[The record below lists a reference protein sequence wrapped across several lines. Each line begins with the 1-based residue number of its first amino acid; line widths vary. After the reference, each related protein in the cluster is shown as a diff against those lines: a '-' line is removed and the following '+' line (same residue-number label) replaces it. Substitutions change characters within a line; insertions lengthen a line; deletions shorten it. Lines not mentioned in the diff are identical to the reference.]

1 MAGHHVFI
9 SYKVEEF
16 DQALWVKNHLEENG
30 ISCWMAP
37 MSIRGGMSY
46 AQEIPKAIADS
57 SIFVLILSEKAQAS
71 KWVPRELDQAI
82 NCGKVILPFVLEDCP
97 LRNDFSFYL
106 TNVQRYDAFRDM
118 EGTMQRMTRD
128 IQKMLGI
135 APPPPKAEK
144 PPVVDDTPV
153 EPPKVEVPEKQRI
166 DEKKEPKP
174 VKQKQAQK
182 KQAQKKLPL
191 PLLIVGA
198 VLLAA
203 ILVALLVPK
212 GIRIAGESFEADEFS
227 VRLENATL
235 NRADLELF
243 KKFKDLSVIH
253 LENCT
258 IQTQDLGALSLPDL
272 MVLDLTGCSLTNRQ
286 LGSIDFAQMTYLRE
300 LDVSENPELTD
311 LSVLAPCTEKLTRL
325 NISGTSPMD
334 YDWLEQCVK
343 LEVLK
348 ADRCGLQ
355 DLRVLERA
363 IYLEELYLSENGVS
377 LLEGL
382 ENTSKLTKVDL
393 SHNFLTDV
401 SVLSRSAQTLKY
413 LDVSDNEL
421 EDMNCLSGAVN
432 LKYVFADD
440 NLLTSLAWLKNADG
454 LQVVCAAR
462 NKIESIS
469 GIGFGS
475 KLRCLNLAGNLLE
488 KVENGDIHFVSGNY
502 VVLDLS
508 DNRLTKLALPGE
520 CSYKCLSLLGNPD
533 VELSCINNLQGWALY
548 IHFPAD
554 VKLETLKELSFSSL
568 CMVDCPLNRQ
578 VEIEEGLI
586 NEALID
592 LQEALDAIAARIA
605 ESIY

>member
-30 ISCWMAP
+30 VSCWMAP

-57 SIFVLILSEKAQAS
+57 SVFVLILSEKAQAS

-82 NCGKVILPFVLEDCP
+82 NCGKVIMPFVLEDCP

-153 EPPKVEVPEKQRI
+153 EPPKVEPPEKQRA
-166 DEKKEPKP
+166 DEKKEAKP
-174 VKQKQAQK
+174 VKQKQAP
-182 KQAQKKLPL
+182 KKLPL

-198 VLLAA
+198 VLLVA
-203 ILVALLVPK
+203 IVVALLVPK
-212 GIRIAGESFEADEFS
+212 GIRIGGEAFESDGYA
-227 VRLENATL
+227 VRLENATIS
-235 NRADLELF
+235 RADLETL
-243 KKFKDLSVIH
+243 KKFVDLSVIR

-258 IQTQDLGALSLPDL
+258 IQTQDLSALSLPGL
-272 MVLDLTGCSLTNRQ
+272 MALELPGCNLTNRQ
-286 LGSIDFAQMTYLRE
+286 LASIDFTQMTYLRE

-311 LSVLAPCTEKLTRL
+311 FSPLAPCAEKLNRL
-325 NISGTSPMD
+325 NISGTAPMD

-348 ADRCGLQ
+348 ADRCSLQ

-377 LLEGL
+377 VLDGL
-382 ENTSKLTKVDL
+382 ENTSKLMEVDL

-413 LDVSDNEL
+413 LNVSDNEL
-421 EDMNCLSGAVN
+421 TDLSCLSGAAQLRHV
-432 LKYVFADD
+432 LADD
-440 NLLTSLAWLKNADG
+440 NLLTSLAWLENANE
-454 LQVVCAAR
+454 LVVLCAAR
-462 NKIESIS
+462 NRLESIS
-469 GIGFGS
+469 GLGFSS

-488 KVENGDIHFVSGNY
+488 KVEAGDIGFASGDY

-508 DNRLTKLALPGE
+508 DNRLTELALPSG
-520 CSYKCLSLLGNPD
+520 CTYRCLSLLGNPD
-533 VELSCINNLQGWALY
+533 LELSCVQDLQGWYLY
-548 IHFPAD
+548 FHFPAD
-554 VKLETLKELSFSSL
+554 VKVETLKALSFTGL

-578 VEIEEGLI
+578 VEIEEGLN
-586 NEALID
+586 NEELTDIQVAL
-592 LQEALDAIAARIA
+592 EEIAAQI
-605 ESIY
+605 EGSIY